1 MIVGLTGPNA
11 AGKGRVAEILAG
23 RGFEV
28 ISLSDIVREEARA
41 RGLPPVRET
50 LIALGREIREREGP
64 GALAERVLPRLG
76 DRVVVDSIRSPAEVA
91 VLRRRRDFRL
101 LGVDAPVELRWRR
114 AVARARAGERPG
126 LAEFR
131 AREAEE
137 NRDDPNSQQL
147 ARTLALA
154 DRVVV
159 NDGSLED
166 LRERVDRA
174 LAAFEEELA
183 AR

>member
-11 AGKGRVAEILAG
+11 AGKGQVAEILAE
-23 RGFEV
+23 RGFDV
-28 ISLSDIVREEARA
+28 VSLSDIVREEARA
-41 RGLPPVRET
+41 RGLAPVRET

-64 GALAERVLPRLG
+64 GALAERILPRLG

-91 VLRRRRDFRL
+91 VLRRRDDFRL
-101 LGVDAPVELRWRR
+101 LGVDAPLELRWRR
-114 AVARARAGERPG
+114 AVERAREGERPT
-126 LAEFR
+126 LEEFR

-147 ARTLALA
+147 GRTLALA

-159 NDGSLED
+159 NDGTLDE
-166 LRERVDRA
+166 LRGRVLDA
-174 LAAFEEELA
+174 LTAFEKELA